1 MGYFA
6 WQFQDQYAEN
16 VTRWTEATTVVER
29 LLVLTP
35 RMEYSLLM
43 LNQTKL
49 KEYETDKKV
58 CPLWQGVRAE
68 ERYAEVLL
76 RGVPERGEAATQE
89 ASAETDA

>member
-1 MGYFA
+1 MK
-6 WQFQDQYAEN
+6 
-16 VTRWTEATTVVER
+16 ATTVVDG
-29 LLVLTP
+29 LPLLTP

-58 CPLWQGVRAE
+58 CSLRQGVRAE

-76 RGVPERGEAATQE
+76 RGVPK
-89 ASAETDA
+89 